1 MKKLKT
7 PVLFILLGA
16 SLLLNFIGCQKQQT
30 VEPSSPQQKQTT
42 SAGTLS
48 IARLVAD
55 STKDYSIAMDK
66 AIRYTTR
73 FRDNKTAAEPIG
85 YKVPVGG
92 ILQLLKRVQDNNVDI
107 THITFYQAIDDD
119 GNRKLVY
126 VATKADGTDVLEYPK
141 SQTITINGFT
151 TTVISPA
158 CDLVEDLHFS
168 TITEPNVLNGK

>member
-30 VEPSSPQQKQTT
+30 VEPSSQQKQTT

-119 GNRKLVY
+119 GNKKLVY

-141 SQTITINGFT
+141 SQTITINGLT

-158 CDLVEDLHFS
+158 CDLSNDIISGNVTD
-168 TITEPNVLNGK
+168 PNVLNGK